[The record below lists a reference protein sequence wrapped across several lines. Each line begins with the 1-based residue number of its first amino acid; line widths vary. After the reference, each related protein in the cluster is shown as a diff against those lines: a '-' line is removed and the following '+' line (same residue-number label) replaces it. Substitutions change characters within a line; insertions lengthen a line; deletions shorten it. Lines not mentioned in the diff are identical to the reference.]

1 MELNEIYKTVRS
13 MHSGELYLCD
23 DENLV
28 KEQTKQLDLL
38 FDYNALRPSQQKEK
52 AKLLKKMFSSI
63 GEGCYIETPF
73 HANWGG
79 KFVHIGDR
87 LYANFNLTLVD
98 DAPIYI
104 GDDVMLGP
112 NVVLCTAT
120 HPVSPVLRKKVAQ
133 YNLPVTIGN
142 GVWIGANVM
151 VMPGVTKDI
160 PADVVAVGS
169 PCRVLRPIT
178 EEDNRFYRKGKEI
191 PSEFFR

>member
-38 FDYNALRPSQQKEK
+38 FDYNALRPSQQIEK
-52 AKLLKKMFSSI
+52 TKLLKKMFSSI

-79 KFVHIGDR
+79 KFV
-87 LYANFNLTLVD
+87 
-98 DAPIYI
+98 
-104 GDDVMLGP
+104 
-112 NVVLCTAT
+112 
-120 HPVSPVLRKKVAQ
+120 
-133 YNLPVTIGN
+133 
-142 GVWIGANVM
+142 
-151 VMPGVTKDI
+151 KDI